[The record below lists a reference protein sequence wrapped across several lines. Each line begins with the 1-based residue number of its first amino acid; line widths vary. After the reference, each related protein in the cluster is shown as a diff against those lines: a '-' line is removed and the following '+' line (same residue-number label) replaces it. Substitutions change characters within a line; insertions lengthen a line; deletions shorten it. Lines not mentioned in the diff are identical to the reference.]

1 MNVLVND
8 ESLKAIADAI
18 RDKNGTETTYKPA
31 EMAPAIKTIETGQ
44 KEFTVAQAENEVITV
59 TSGEAIRQSG
69 SKYILALPTIEVNVV
84 GNSNYNAGNITVNG
98 VDQGSNSV
106 YALPVTSGM
115 IISATAAIQKET
127 NTEVIFILPVTFIHA
142 VDSTKYVYT
151 PDLGAGLADITGKYT
166 LNSVDVYYDSESRN
180 LTVSNLYSTSFSAVA
195 TVELGVDKNN
205 KILIA
210 KAFTPDALKAIVNQ
224 SFTLDVP
231 NQIASDPTQPFNLT
245 IGVTRTLQ

>member
-59 TSGEAIRQSG
+59 TSGKAIRQSG
-69 SKYILALPTIEVNVV
+69 SKYILALPTIDVNVV

-115 IISATAAIQKET
+115 IISATEAAKKQVADVSFIVPAITLVDEGSGNYSYNGTELKDET
-127 NTEVIFILPVTFIHA
+127 GAYTMPTYKVNKAADSKNVRVNITNPGLESISEVTVVIVQGGKRYGNSFH
-142 VDSTKYVYT
+142 
-151 PDLGAGLADITGKYT
+151 PDADITGQ
-166 LNSVDVYYDSESRN
+166 NIEIPVGDID
-180 LTVSNLYSTSFSAVA
+180 LTQVFQLVIVLTRMVA
-195 TVELGVDKNN
+195 
-205 KILIA
+205 
-210 KAFTPDALKAIVNQ
+210 
-224 SFTLDVP
+224 
-231 NQIASDPTQPFNLT
+231 
-245 IGVTRTLQ
+245 